1 MSVLNNTAFTKY
13 EDCPRLFC
21 LEEVLRIQRVQQDG
35 EAARNIDREQ
45 GILWHEIMEIWR
57 RLGAGSSDE
66 RRMAVAGHLK
76 AYYNQRIVAAEFE
89 EEKLFEIECERYMQ
103 ALFDAYVERY
113 PSDSFEVVA
122 TEQDFITCLGD
133 ECPECGEPY
142 HEDLRRGM
150 TVQPRCAGRYSVPC
164 ACIFPAACVTCNGTE
179 KIHVREC
186 GAEIDYLVGRADVI
200 VTENGVI
207 KLGDYKTKKAS
218 RSPSDYAMSGYAVG
232 SQFTTYMY
240 GVGRA
245 LARPI
250 ANGFV
255 DIVVKLKE
263 IAKKGNPFKRN
274 EEIVKGPLD
283 YEMFVQDRREMLR
296 QIREDL
302 ARLEPDGSPKE
313 GQYPF
318 RRNTNHCYQY
328 GPCPMVDICHPARH
342 NWWQVPAAKAGE
354 FATRPPTYVDG
365 YRALI
370 EEEIE

>member
-1 MSVLNNTAFTKY
+1 MTILNNTAFTKY
-13 EDCPRLFC
+13 EDCPRLFF
-21 LEEVLRIQRVQQDG
+21 LEEVLRIQRVHQGG
-35 EAARNIDREQ
+35 EAARSIDREQ
-45 GILWHEIMEIWR
+45 GVLWHELMDLWR
-57 RLGAGSSDE
+57 RPGAEDSFQRKAD
-66 RRMAVAGHLK
+66 VAAHLK
-76 AYYNQRIVAAEFE
+76 RYYNERINVAEFE
-89 EEKLFEIECERYMQ
+89 EEKLFEVECERYMQ

-113 PSDSFEVVA
+113 PIDSFEVVA

-133 ECPECGEPY
+133 ACPECGEPY

-150 TVQPRCAGRYSVPC
+150 TVQQKCQ
-164 ACIFPAACVTCNGTE
+164 
-179 KIHVREC
+179 C
-186 GAEIDYLVGRADVI
+186 GAEIDYLVGRADVV

-218 RSPSDYAMSGYAVG
+218 RSPSDHAMNGYAVG

-263 IAKKGNPFKRN
+263 VAKKGNPFKRN

-283 YEMFVQDRREMLR
+283 YEMFVQDRRELLR
-296 QIREDL
+296 QIRADL
-302 ARLEPDGSPKE
+302 ARLDENGQPRP

-328 GPCPMVDICHPARH
+328 GPCPMLDICHPSRQ
-342 NWWQVPAAKAGE
+342 NWWQVPAAKVGE
-354 FATRPPTYVDG
+354 FTMRPANYVDD